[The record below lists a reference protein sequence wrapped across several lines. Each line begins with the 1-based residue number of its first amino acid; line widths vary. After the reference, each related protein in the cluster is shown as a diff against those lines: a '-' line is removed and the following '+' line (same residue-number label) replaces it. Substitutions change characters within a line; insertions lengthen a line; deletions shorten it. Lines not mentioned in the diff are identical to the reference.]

1 MDKPRRPS
9 QRHAPKGVI
18 ILYEDRDLLIVDK
31 PPGLLTVGT
40 DRITMNTLYS
50 KLTDFVRKGNSKSRE
65 RVFIVHRLDREVS
78 GIIVFARNEQAKFK
92 LQENWDNADKHYLAI
107 VHGSMPSQSGTLS
120 SYLEETKAHVVY
132 STKDPKKGKLSE
144 TAYTVLK
151 ENTLYSL
158 LEVRLLT
165 GRKHQIRVHLA
176 DARHP
181 IVGDKKYGKAGD
193 SQKRIA
199 LHAKSLAFA
208 HPFSGNPV
216 SFETLTPPFFAHL
229 MGK

>member
-1 MDKPRRPS
+1 MNKPHRPS

-50 KLTDFVRKGNSKSRE
+50 KLTDFVRKGNPKSRE

-78 GIIVFARNEQAKFK
+78 GVIVFARNEQAKFK
-92 LQENWDNADKHYLAI
+92 LQENWDNADKRYLAI
-107 VHGSMPSQSGTLS
+107 VHGRMPSPSGAFS
-120 SYLEETKAHVVY
+120 SYLAETTAHVVY
-132 STKDPKKGKLSE
+132 STKDAQKGKLSE

-181 IVGDKKYGKAGD
+181 IVGDKRYGNARD
-193 SQKRIA
+193 PQKRIA
-199 LHAKSLAFA
+199 LHAKSLTFL
-208 HPFSGNPV
+208 HPFSGKPV
-216 SFETLTPPFFAHL
+216 SFEAQTPPFFNNL

>member
-1 MDKPRRPS
+1 MNKPHRPS

-65 RVFIVHRLDREVS
+65 RVFIVHRLDRDVS
-78 GIIVFARNEQAKFK
+78 GVIVFARNEQAKFK
-92 LQENWDNADKHYLAI
+92 LQENWDNADKRYLAV
-107 VHGSMPSQSGTLS
+107 VHGNMPLPSGTLS
-120 SYLEETKAHVVY
+120 SYLDETKAHVVY

-144 TAYTVLK
+144 TAYTVL
-151 ENTLYSL
+151 EASALYSL

-165 GRKHQIRVHLA
+165 GRKHQIRVHLSEA
-176 DARHP
+176 QHP

-208 HPFSGNPV
+208 HPFSGKPV
-216 SFETLTPPFFAHL
+216 SFETLTPPFFEHL
-229 MGK
+229 MAK